1 MLDKRAVGMRGQEE
15 AERFLRK
22 NGYRI
27 IARNW
32 KTRMGEIDLVGKRKN
47 DLAFVE
53 VKALVSPRSPFKP
66 EDHFTFSKQKR
77 LARLAL
83 LFLARYNLCPASYQ
97 IDLVAVDLN
106 DDLTLREIRYYPRAG
121 GG

>member
-1 MLDKRAVGMRGQEE
+1 MRDKHAIGMRAQEE
-15 AERFLRK
+15 AERFLQK

-47 DLAFVE
+47 DFAFVE
-53 VKALVSPRSPFKP
+53 VKALVSPRSPFQP

-83 LFLARYNLCPASYQ
+83 MYLARYNLSPASYQ
-97 IDLVAVDLN
+97 IDLVAVDLH
-106 DDLTLREIRYYPRAG
+106 DDLTLREIRHYPRAV
-121 GG
+121 